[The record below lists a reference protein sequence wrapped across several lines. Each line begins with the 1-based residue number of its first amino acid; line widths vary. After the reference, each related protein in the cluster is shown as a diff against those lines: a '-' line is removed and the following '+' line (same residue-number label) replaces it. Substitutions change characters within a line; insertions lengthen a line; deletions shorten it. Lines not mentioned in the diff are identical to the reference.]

1 MISRS
6 TSTMSCSVCRRDF
19 HYFHSNSHP
28 AALMQSPLL
37 CSPVH
42 EQEDG
47 VRHPLDF
54 LSPTKISSDVL
65 SPLVD
70 FFLSRI
76 PAKLSKKLSASVTQA
91 VYTDVLFLESRWQS
105 LPKEKHSLAPDLY
118 HKLSLYMDRYTPVW
132 AGVEGKSK
140 EVKTAEEEKGER
152 ENGLCLQMGYS
163 LPVLSEEMWLSTI
176 AIPLVSIELLLRFI
190 G

>member
-118 HKLSLYMDRYTPVW
+118 HKLSLYMVCIQNGSQTTCLQTPV
-132 AGVEGKSK
+132 S
-140 EVKTAEEEKGER
+140 ER
-152 ENGLCLQMGYS
+152 CY
-163 LPVLSEEMWLSTI
+163 
-176 AIPLVSIELLLRFI
+176 
-190 G
+190 